1 MVVIQPEYLWLSEHI
16 GGGRTDV
23 LLLVSGCGG
32 MELARSGSSLQ
43 EGVGGGGVA
52 LIEPV
57 SATELNEE
65 LRLSFS

>member
-43 EGVGGGGVA
+43 EGVGGGG
-52 LIEPV
+52 
-57 SATELNEE
+57 STD
-65 LRLSFS
+65 